1 VDRTGR
7 FSADDVIAALRTDT
21 ILVSVQLANHEVG
34 TVQTGV
40 AAIVA
45 AAHQRGVLVHVDA
58 CAAAGHLAVD
68 FAGLGAD
75 LCSITAHKLGGPKG
89 AAALLVRRGLRVPP
103 FIVGGAQE
111 RARRG
116 GIENVP
122 AIVGFGVAADELA
135 DGDRLASE
143 ADEAR
148 VLTDRLL
155 TAALAVDDVTQL
167 GDPDTR
173 LPHLVCLGVGG
184 VEAEPVLLALDQRG
198 IAVHSGSSCS
208 SEALEPSPV
217 LAAMGVDA
225 DKSLRP
231 SVGWNTTD
239 GDVDAFCAAFPEV
252 VAKLRA
258 LRTD

>member
-1 VDRTGR
+1 
-7 FSADDVIAALRTDT
+7 
-21 ILVSVQLANHEVG
+21 
-34 TVQTGV
+34 
-40 AAIVA
+40 
-45 AAHQRGVLVHVDA
+45 
-58 CAAAGHLAVD
+58 
-68 FAGLGAD
+68 

-122 AIVGFGVAADELA
+122 AIVGFGAAAAALA
-135 DGDRLASE
+135 DGNRLGSE

-148 VLTDRLL
+148 ALTDRLL
-155 TAALAVDDVTQL
+155 AAALAVDDVTQL
-167 GDPDTR
+167 GEPDAR

-198 IAVHSGSSCS
+198 ISVHSGSSCS

-231 SVGWNTTD
+231 SVGWSTT
-239 GDVDAFCAAFPEV
+239 GADVDAFCAAFPEA

-258 LRTD
+258 LRAN